1 MVERLGS
8 DPDLVARTVRRILAN
23 IAMPSEYK
31 VIVTDPTIDARE
43 LLVQESGLSARR
55 VSDAMAAGA
64 VWLRN
69 THGMR
74 RLRRRS
80 ASLSEGDELIL
91 NYDAAVLAQTTLAAR
106 LIRDGGRWSVWN
118 KPVGMRAQG
127 SRWGDHTTLGRYA
140 ETYFEPQRAS
150 FIVHRLDLAARG
162 LMLLAH
168 DKKAAASLSGQFAA
182 RSVSKRY
189 HAIVGGKFP
198 GPSNPQVYTGSI
210 DGKSA
215 ETRAARLHFDADNNR
230 SVLLLSIKTG
240 RKHQIRRHLAAA
252 GYPIVG
258 DRLHGNGDD
267 SEDLCLIASYL
278 AFDDPASGRRVK
290 VECIPEEWL

>member
-1 MVERLGS
+1 MAGRLGR
-8 DPDLVARTVRRILAN
+8 DPDLAARLVRPILAE

-31 VIVTDPTIDARE
+31 VTVTGPGTDARE
-43 LLVQESGLSARR
+43 LLVLESGLSARR

-69 THGMR
+69 AHGMR

-80 ASLSEGDELIL
+80 ASLSAGDELIL
-91 NYDAAVLAQTTLAAR
+91 NYDAAVLAQTVLPAR
-106 LIRDGGRWSVWN
+106 LTRDGARWSVWF
-118 KPVGMRAQG
+118 KPAGMRAQG
-127 SRWGDHTTLGRYA
+127 SRWGDHTTLGRFA

-150 FIVHRLDLAARG
+150 FIVHRLDLAASG

-182 RSVSKRY
+182 RTVDKRY
-189 HAIVGGKFP
+189 HAIVRCKYP
-198 GPSNPQVYTGSI
+198 GPSTLQVYTDPI
-210 DGKSA
+210 DGKPA
-215 ETRAARLHFDADNNR
+215 ETRVTRIRFDPDNNR
-230 SVLLLSIKTG
+230 SVLLVRIKTG

-267 SEDLCLIASYL
+267 AEDLCLIASYL
-278 AFDDPASGRRVK
+278 AFDDPATGRRIK
-290 VECIPEEWL
+290 VERIPDEWL